1 MNFSAVTTAI
11 YSMQDSGMTT
21 YMVATAA
28 TSSTA
33 TQAMILSA
41 VAQVMTS
48 YLEMKIM
55 TSSLATWG
63 TI

>member
-1 MNFSAVTTAI
+1 MLLP
-11 YSMQDSGMTT
+11 GMTT

-28 TSSTA
+28 ISLTA

-41 VAQVMTS
+41 VAQVMTF

-55 TSSLATWG
+55 TLFLAT
-63 TI
+63 

>member
-1 MNFSAVTTAI
+1 MLLP
-11 YSMQDSGMTT
+11 GMTT
-21 YMVATAA
+21 YMVVTAT

-55 TSSLATWG
+55 TLFLATWG